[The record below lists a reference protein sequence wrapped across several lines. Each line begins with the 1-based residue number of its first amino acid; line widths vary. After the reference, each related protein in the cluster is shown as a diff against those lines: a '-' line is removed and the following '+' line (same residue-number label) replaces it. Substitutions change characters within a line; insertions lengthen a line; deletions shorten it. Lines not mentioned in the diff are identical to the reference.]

1 MMMIRNVFMML
12 VSIAAVYAAEQHTGT
27 LLRGAGGNAP
37 ELLGAVELIGIEAGK
52 SCKYEFK
59 FGTDDCPSGNYC
71 HIGNGMCLDTGVRNQ
86 RGVCKPMPMSCPA
99 NQFEMVC
106 GCDGSTW
113 TSPCEA
119 AKFGFNV
126 AHNGVCKKNV

>member
-1 MMMIRNVFMML
+1 
-12 VSIAAVYAAEQHTGT
+12 
-27 LLRGAGGNAP
+27 
-37 ELLGAVELIGIEAGK
+37 
-52 SCKYEFK
+52 
-59 FGTDDCPSGNYC
+59 
-71 HIGNGMCLDTGVRNQ
+71 
-86 RGVCKPMPMSCPA
+86 
-99 NQFEMVC
+99 MVC